1 MVRNSKNYEIENASL
16 RSENEQ
22 FKLEC
27 EETNKK
33 YYSLKK
39 EYDDLKELSEE
50 SKSDLIK
57 ALGEMEAYS
66 NLLQNLETR
75 IKEAQ
80 DAKEKAENERDNAIN
95 DVKTIRQRYINI
107 LGENK

>member
-1 MVRNSKNYEIENASL
+1 
-16 RSENEQ
+16 
-22 FKLEC
+22 
-27 EETNKK
+27 
-33 YYSLKK
+33 
-39 EYDDLKELSEE
+39 
-50 SKSDLIK
+50 
-57 ALGEMEAYS
+57 MEAYS
-66 NLLQNLETR
+66 NLLQSLESR